1 MHNDP
6 HCPPSCYG
14 KHFHHFCLDSH
25 EPWVAS
31 VLSHGNYSL
40 LPWQNNNSLN
50 KEHNTDELSDFAT
63 PSPPPFSS
71 FHFFQICFVLL
82 IHFSNH
88 PTPALRLS
96 KMKHPIWGPICWM
109 ILSHRMHVHKPVFYA
124 KALTTPSWPIC
135 SLFVYP
141 IFCLSSISLSLS
153 LALCWSSYFSWLSW
167 FVTLMPFTQ
176 THACLYQSVLYAK
189 VSCALE
195 SDSVLQRLLQLLSV
209 EIDHEH
215 TIPSAPC
222 VLLSVMWQ
230 WYTGEEGKGWNGAR
244 WREWF
249 ELMCFPQ
256 TRNW

>member
-1 MHNDP
+1 MSFLIL
-6 HCPPSCYG
+6 PP
-14 KHFHHFCLDSH
+14 
-25 EPWVAS
+25 P
-31 VLSHGNYSL
+31 
-40 LPWQNNNSLN
+40 P
-50 KEHNTDELSDFAT
+50 
-63 PSPPPFSS
+63 PPPFSS

-88 PTPALRLS
+88 PTPALHLS

-215 TIPSAPC
+215 TISSAPC